1 MRLAFIWHIIKMTKN
16 MKNLLNNPKAVA
28 LTSTALLFASVVWLL
43 NVKKVNSSL
52 EVGLNNEKLRTESLL
67 SEKLILEKDMA
78 KLKDRL
84 ASLSGKNSDLEKVV
98 KQTSMKLEA
107 KETEYNK
114 IRKENLSLQQIR
126 KQHQELLTL
135 QKDLEAQ
142 IENLSSSFARL
153 QKENGDLNNTVA
165 SLEQRNRLL
174 NEELHRAFLANLDNT
189 QMDALQGK
197 GKLTV
202 KARRSNKLVATF
214 DVPADLKNLTFKVID
229 PSGNPLT
236 HKDGTIASRVIT
248 SSDSYVASSSTTLN
262 GVNSKLAKVEMV
274 YLPTKKLNRGTYKVE
289 ILNDNLYVGSLQ
301 VRLR

>member
-142 IENLSSSFARL
+142 IENLSSSFAIL
-153 QKENGDLNNTVA
+153 QKENGDLNNAVA

>member
-153 QKENGDLNNTVA
+153 QKENGDLNNAVA